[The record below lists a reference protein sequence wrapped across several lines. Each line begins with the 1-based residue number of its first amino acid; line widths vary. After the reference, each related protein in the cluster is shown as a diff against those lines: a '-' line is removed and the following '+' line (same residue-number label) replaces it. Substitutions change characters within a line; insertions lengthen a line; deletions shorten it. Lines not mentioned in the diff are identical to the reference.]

1 MNCPGCQQAMEP
13 VPLEGTYRGPMTID
27 VCTACRGFWF
37 DAGEQF
43 RLTPAATLLL
53 VRRVEASRDTPRQR
67 MGTRLPCPRCH
78 LVLGLTYDLIRDDK
92 YRYFRCPSQHGVFM
106 PFFEF
111 LRSQNLVRGLTP
123 QEVDALRTQVVSVTC
138 SSCGAPIDLQTQTK
152 CESCGSGLAIVDLD
166 HLGDALRQLD
176 ADARAAAPAIGAPP
190 PLPPE
195 EIIADWRAEV
205 EARRR
210 MEADRDDDRLDPHV
224 DLLDVGATLLTRL
237 LGK

>member
-1 MNCPGCQQAMEP
+1 MEA

-53 VRRVEASRDTPRQR
+53 LRRVEASRDQPRQR
-67 MGTRLPCPRCH
+67 VGTRLPCPRCR
-78 LVLGLTYDLIRDDK
+78 LALGVTYDIIRDDK
-92 YRYFRCPSQHGVFM
+92 YRYFRCPDHHGIFM

-111 LRSQNLVRGLTP
+111 LRSQGLVRGLTQ
-123 QEVDALRTQVVSVTC
+123 QEVDALKQKLMSITC

-152 CESCGSGLAIVDLD
+152 CASCGSGLAIVDLD

-176 ADARAAAPAIGAPP
+176 ADARAAAPVAGDAPAA
-190 PLPPE
+190 PPE
-195 EIIADWRAEV
+195 EIVVNWRADQ

-210 MEADRDDDRLDPHV
+210 IEAGLDDDGVDTQI
-224 DLLDVGATLLTRL
+224 DLLDIGATLLSRL
-237 LGK
+237 LGR

>member
-1 MNCPGCQQAMEP
+1 MEA

-53 VRRVEASRDTPRQR
+53 VRRVEASRDQPRQR
-67 MGTRLPCPRCH
+67 VGTRLPCPRCT
-78 LVLGLTYDLIRDDK
+78 LTLGVTYDIIHDDK
-92 YRYFRCPSQHGVFM
+92 YRYFRCPDHHGLFM

-111 LRSQNLVRGLTP
+111 LRSQGLVRGLTP
-123 QEVDALRTQVVSVTC
+123 QEVDALKQKLMSITC

-152 CESCGSGLAIVDLD
+152 CASCGSGLAIVDLD
-166 HLGDALRQLD
+166 HLDAALRQLD
-176 ADARAAAPAIGAPP
+176 ADARAGTPAGGAPQAAPPD
-190 PLPPE
+190 
-195 EIIADWRAEV
+195 EIVANWRAEQ

-210 MEADRDDDRLDPHV
+210 MEAGLDDDRVDTQI
-224 DLLDVGATLLTRL
+224 DLLDIGATLLSRL
-237 LGK
+237 LGR

>member
-1 MNCPGCQQAMEP
+1 MEA
-13 VPLEGTYRGPMTID
+13 VPLEGTYRGPMAID

-53 VRRVEASRDTPRQR
+53 LRRVEASRDQPRQR
-67 MGTRLPCPRCH
+67 VGTRLPCPRCR
-78 LVLGLTYDLIRDDK
+78 LALGVTYDIIRDDK
-92 YRYFRCPSQHGVFM
+92 YRYFRCPDHHGIFM

-111 LRSQNLVRGLTP
+111 LRSQGLVRGLTP
-123 QEVDALRTQVVSVTC
+123 QEVDALKQKLMSITC

-152 CESCGSGLAIVDLD
+152 CASCGSGLAIVDLD

-176 ADARAAAPAIGAPP
+176 ADARAAAPVAGDAPAA
-190 PLPPE
+190 PPE
-195 EIIADWRAEV
+195 EIVVNWRADQ

-210 MEADRDDDRLDPHV
+210 IEAGLDDDGVDTQI
-224 DLLDVGATLLTRL
+224 DLLDIGATLLSRL
-237 LGK
+237 LGR

>member
-1 MNCPGCQQAMEP
+1 MRCPGCQQPMEP

-27 VCTACRGFWF
+27 LCTACRGFWF

-53 VRRVEASRDTPRQR
+53 VRRVEASRDRPRQR
-67 MGTRLPCPRCH
+67 MGTRPRCPRCN
-78 LVLGLTYDLIRDDK
+78 LALGLTYDLVRDDK

-111 LRSQNLVRGLTP
+111 LRSQNLVRGLSP
-123 QEVDALRTQVVSVTC
+123 QEVDALRKKLVSITC
-138 SSCGAPIDLQTQTK
+138 SSCGAPIDLQTQAR

-176 ADARAAAPAIGAPP
+176 ADARAAVPAVDAPAPIPP
-190 PLPPE
+190 D
-195 EIIADWRAEV
+195 EIIADWRADQEAQRRLESGEEDKDV
-205 EARRR
+205 ETQI
-210 MEADRDDDRLDPHV
+210 
-224 DLLDVGATLLTRL
+224 DLLDVGVTLLTRL

>member
-1 MNCPGCQQAMEP
+1 MEA

-53 VRRVEASRDTPRQR
+53 LRRVEASRDQPRQR
-67 MGTRLPCPRCH
+67 VGTRLPCPRCR
-78 LVLGLTYDLIRDDK
+78 LALGVTYDIIRDDK
-92 YRYFRCPSQHGVFM
+92 YRYFRCPDHHGLFM

-111 LRSQNLVRGLTP
+111 LRSQGLVRGLTP
-123 QEVDALRTQVVSVTC
+123 QEVDALKRKLMSITC

-152 CESCGSGLAIVDLD
+152 CASCGSGLAIVDLD

-176 ADARAAAPAIGAPP
+176 ADARAAAPVAGDAPAA
-190 PLPPE
+190 PPE
-195 EIIADWRAEV
+195 EIVVNWRADQ

-210 MEADRDDDRLDPHV
+210 IEAGLDDDGVDTQI
-224 DLLDVGATLLTRL
+224 DLLDIGATLLSRL
-237 LGK
+237 LGR

>member
-1 MNCPGCQQAMEP
+1 MEA

-53 VRRVEASRDTPRQR
+53 VRRVEASRDQPRQR
-67 MGTRLPCPRCH
+67 VGTRLPCPRCR
-78 LVLGLTYDLIRDDK
+78 LALGVTYDIIRDDK
-92 YRYFRCPSQHGVFM
+92 YRYFRCPDHHGLFM

-111 LRSQNLVRGLTP
+111 LRSQGLVRGLTP
-123 QEVDALRTQVVSVTC
+123 QEVDALKRKLMSITC

-152 CESCGSGLAIVDLD
+152 CASCGSGLAIVDLD

-176 ADARAAAPAIGAPP
+176 ADARAAAPVAGDAPAA
-190 PLPPE
+190 PPE
-195 EIIADWRAEV
+195 EIVVNWRADQ

-210 MEADRDDDRLDPHV
+210 IEAGLDDDGVDTQI
-224 DLLDVGATLLTRL
+224 DLLDIGATLLSRL
-237 LGK
+237 LGR